1 MPTETRKAQYLSN
14 YAGREVDGVAGLWL
28 ISSDIY
34 FLSDLESKTISYGQM
49 FERFEDKR
57 QGMRKIE
64 EEMD

>member
-1 MPTETRKAQYLSN
+1 MQV
-14 YAGREVDGVAGLWL
+14 GRLMEWLALWL